1 MASYSV
7 EVPTQKGER
16 SFSSNS
22 EEGSFQTEKSLQLVY
37 FLVSM
42 SVMDVKKKEKE
53 INAEKDEHV
62 N

>member
-22 EEGSFQTEKSLQLVY
+22 EEGSFHTEKSLQLVY

-42 SVMDVKKKEKE
+42 SVMDVKKEKKE
-53 INAEKDEHV
+53 IDAEKDEHV